1 MIDSE
6 IITPDIIQKIKR
18 MRIRANYLV
27 NDIFAGEYKSAF
39 KGRGM
44 EFEEIRPYQTGD
56 DTRDIDWNITARFGY
71 PFVKTYREEREL
83 TVIIM
88 VDVSSSGRFGTSR
101 RLKQDLAVELAAT
114 LAYTVAK
121 CNDRVGLILF
131 SKKVESYI
139 HPKKGQAHVWNVVR
153 KLVGCGCEIQRR
165 GTDIAM
171 ALNYLMKVLRKRSVC
186 FIISDFLDDGFEGAL
201 STAAQKHQVT
211 AFVVSDKR
219 EEEIPPLG
227 LMAFQDAETGEMV
240 WVNSKKTGF
249 QDRFQKR
256 VSIDREN
263 LFARL
268 RSSRTDVVQFATGQ
282 SITYPLFQYFRRRK
296 QRTFGP

>member
-1 MIDSE
+1 MIDPE
-6 IITPDIIQKIKR
+6 IIRKVKR

-56 DTRDIDWNITARFGY
+56 DTRDINWKITARFGY

-83 TVIIM
+83 TVMIM
-88 VDVSSSGRFGTSR
+88 VDVSSSGRFGTR
-101 RLKQDLAVELAAT
+101 RCFKQDLAVELAAT
-114 LAYTVAK
+114 LAYTAAK

-131 SKKVESYI
+131 SEKVEACI
-139 HPKKGQAHVWNVVR
+139 HPGKGHAHAWNVVR
-153 KLVGCGCEIQRR
+153 ELVGCSYRIQHR
-165 GTDIAM
+165 GTDITI
-171 ALNYLMKVLRKRSVC
+171 ALNYLMKILRRRSVC
-186 FIISDFLDDGFEGAL
+186 FIISDFLDEGFEAAL
-201 STAAQKHQVT
+201 STASQKHQIIALVI
-211 AFVVSDKR
+211 SDKR

-227 LMAFQDAETGEMV
+227 LMTFQDAETGEMV
-240 WVNSKKTGF
+240 WVDTSKTEF
-249 QDRFQKR
+249 QDRFQMQ

-268 RSSRTDVVQFATGQ
+268 RASRTDVVQFATGQ
-282 SITYPLFQYFRRRK
+282 SIIYPLLKYFRMQG
-296 QRTFGP
+296 QRTSGL

>member
-1 MIDSE
+1 MIDLE
-6 IITPDIIQKIKR
+6 IIQKIKR
-18 MRIRANYLV
+18 MRIRANYLA

-39 KGRGM
+39 KGRGI

-88 VDVSSSGRFGTSR
+88 VDVSSSGRFGTKR

-114 LAYTVAK
+114 LAYTAAK

-139 HPKKGQAHVWNVVR
+139 HPRKGQAHVW
-153 KLVGCGCEIQRR
+153 KLVKELLGCEFLRC
-165 GTDIAM
+165 GTDIAV
-171 ALNYLMKVLRKRSVC
+171 ALNYLTKVLRKRSVC
-186 FIISDFLDDGFEGAL
+186 FIISDFLDEGFEGAL

-211 AFVVSDKR
+211 ALVVSDKR
-219 EEEIPPLG
+219 EEKIPPLG

-240 WVNSKKTGF
+240 WVNTGKHRF
-249 QDRFQKR
+249 QERFQKR
-256 VSIDREN
+256 VRIARVN
-263 LFARL
+263 LTAMM

-282 SITYPLFQYFRRRK
+282 SITYPLLKYFRTRG
-296 QRTFGP
+296 QQTLGL

>member
-1 MIDSE
+1 MIDPE
-6 IITPDIIQKIKR
+6 IIQKVKR

-56 DTRDIDWNITARFGY
+56 DTRDINWKITARFGY

-83 TVIIM
+83 TVMIM
-88 VDVSSSGRFGTSR
+88 VDVSSSGRFGTR
-101 RLKQDLAVELAAT
+101 RCLKQDLAVELAAT
-114 LAYTVAK
+114 LAYTSVK

-131 SKKVESYI
+131 SEKVETCI
-139 HPKKGQAHVWNVVR
+139 HPGKGQAHAWNVVR
-153 KLVGCGCEIQRR
+153 ELLSCGCGIQRR
-165 GTDIAM
+165 GTDIAI

-186 FIISDFLDDGFEGAL
+186 FIISDFLDEGFETAL
-201 STAAQKHQVT
+201 STAAQKHQVI
-211 AFVVSDKR
+211 ALVISDKR

-227 LMAFQDAETGEMV
+227 LMAFQDAETGKMV
-240 WVNSKKTGF
+240 WVDTSKTEF
-249 QDRFQKR
+249 QDRFQMQVR
-256 VSIDREN
+256 IDREK
-263 LFARL
+263 LFIRL

-282 SITYPLFQYFRRRK
+282 SIISPLLKYFRMRG
-296 QRTFGP
+296 QRTSGL